1 MIKNSMRQILFLLW
15 LIILTM
21 LYSCNNQQKSVL
33 NDVERDT
40 TITVKNSYSKLFF
53 DSLQLEHFIAQHKI
67 PDSLAEQF
75 RSFYN
80 ARNFQYAWFF
90 NDGPAEQ
97 VYNFLNLQNDY
108 IEYSRDS
115 SLYDPSLQQVFD
127 TLETGGHIFPLND
140 SSRINAELALTNQ
153 FFRYAAKAYFGDSK
167 LKISDLK
174 WFIPRKRIDVVATLD
189 SLIINKGENTGSYMP
204 VNPYYLSLRKRLIQY
219 YDMEKKGG
227 WQPMHIT
234 SKRLKIGDSAEVIS
248 RIKHR
253 LFLTE
258 DFNEKDTSGLFT
270 EALSVAV
277 KHFQQRH
284 GLTEDGIIAGNTIYQ
299 LNQPVQQRIRQMLI
313 NLERMRWVPSAI
325 NTDYILVNI
334 PEFALHVFEKGKL
347 KFSMKVVVGS
357 GQHNTVIFKGDLK
370 YVVFSPYWNIPP
382 GILKNEILPGMQ
394 RDKNY
399 LVRHNMEI
407 TGYSGS
413 LPNIRQKPGRNNSLG
428 KVKFLFPNNYN
439 IYLHDTPAKSLFG
452 ENKRAFSHGC
462 IRVSEP
468 LKLAEFLLR
477 DDSTWTTAKITA
489 AMNSGKEKYVTLKKT
504 VPVFIGYFTAWVNS
518 QGQLNFRD
526 DVYGRDIKL
535 GEKLF
540 N

>member
-1 MIKNSMRQILFLLW
+1 MRRVLFFLW
-15 LIILTM
+15 LFILTIM
-21 LYSCNNQQKSVL
+21 YSCSNQQKPVS
-33 NDVERDT
+33 NTEKRDT
-40 TITVKNSYSKLFF
+40 SITMKNSYSKLFL
-53 DSLQLEHFIAQHKI
+53 DSIKLEQFIETHRI

-80 ARNFQYAWFF
+80 ARNYQYAWFF

-97 VYNFLNLQNDY
+97 VYNFFNLQNDY
-108 IEYSRDS
+108 IAYSRDS

-140 SSRINAELALTNQ
+140 SSRLNAELALTNQ

-167 LKISDLK
+167 LNISNLK
-174 WFIPRKRIDVVATLD
+174 WFIPRKRIDVVAALD
-189 SLIINKGENTGSYMP
+189 SLIVNKGENISSYVP
-204 VNPYYLSLRKRLIQY
+204 VNPYYQSLRKRLIQY
-219 YDMEKKGG
+219 YDIEKKGG
-227 WQPMHIT
+227 WHPMNIE
-234 SKRLKIGDSAEVIS
+234 SKKLKEGDSAAVIS
-248 RIKHR
+248 KIKHR
-253 LFLTE
+253 LFLTG
-258 DFNEKDTSGLFT
+258 DFNETDTSGLFT
-270 EALSVAV
+270 AALTVAV
-277 KHFQQRH
+277 KHYQHRH

-299 LNQPVQQRIRQMLI
+299 LNEPVQKRIRQMLL

-325 NTDYILVNI
+325 STDYLLVNI

-347 KFSMKVVVGS
+347 KFSMRVVVGS
-357 GQHNTVIFKGDLK
+357 GQHNTVIFKGNLK

-382 GILKNEILPGMQ
+382 GILKKEILPGMKK
-394 RDKNY
+394 DKNY
-399 LVRHNMEI
+399 LARHNMVI
-407 TGYSGS
+407 AGYTGG
-413 LPNIRQKPGRNNSLG
+413 LPNVRQKPGPNNSLG
-428 KVKFLFPNNYN
+428 KVKFLFPNNFN

-452 ENKRAFSHGC
+452 EDKRAFSHGC

-489 AMNSGKEKYVTLKKT
+489 AMNSGKEKYVTLKET
-504 VPVFIGYFTAWVNS
+504 VPVFIGYFTAWVDS

-526 DVYGRDIKL
+526 DVYGRDKKL

-540 N
+540 Q